1 MSLPVVGSEISSHV
15 ESCRDSDL
23 PQSHP
28 QCNIHSTMPDQLPI
42 TDLLRKTINE
52 SGVPFLTLEQKTGVL
67 RQSLMKFARGES
79 SILLDSADEV
89 ARFFGLELR
98 PVAKKTRKAARP
110 AAQSPQGQASPRK
123 DDQ

>member
-1 MSLPVVGSEISSHV
+1 MED
-15 ESCRDSDL
+15 E
-23 PQSHP
+23 
-28 QCNIHSTMPDQLPI
+28 MPI

-79 SILLDSADEV
+79 SIHLDSADEV

-98 PVAKKTRKAARP
+98 PVAKARKP
-110 AAQSPQGQASPRK
+110 AKPTKGQAGPQRDVK
-123 DDQ
+123 

>member
-1 MSLPVVGSEISSHV
+1 MSFPVVGPAISSSV
-15 ESCRDSDL
+15 ESFRDSDL
-23 PQSHP
+23 PKLIP
-28 QCNIHSTMPDQLPI
+28 QCNMIYTMPNKMPI

-98 PVAKKTRKAARP
+98 PGAKKASKTAKATK
-110 AAQSPQGQASPRK
+110 GQASPRK

>member
-1 MSLPVVGSEISSHV
+1 MSLPVVGSEITSHV

-23 PQSHP
+23 PESHS
-28 QCNIHSTMPDQLPI
+28 QCNMIYTMPDKLPI

-98 PVAKKTRKAARP
+98 PVAKKASKTAKATK
-110 AAQSPQGQASPRK
+110 GKASPRK

>member
-1 MSLPVVGSEISSHV
+1 
-15 ESCRDSDL
+15 
-23 PQSHP
+23 
-28 QCNIHSTMPDQLPI
+28 MPDKLPI

-67 RQSLMKFARGES
+67 RQSLMRFTRGET
-79 SILLDSADEV
+79 SIHLNSADEV

-98 PVAKKTRKAARP
+98 PVAKARQAAKP
-110 AAQSPQGQASPRK
+110 AKGKASPRK

>member
-1 MSLPVVGSEISSHV
+1 MSLPVVGSEISSNL

-23 PQSHP
+23 PESHP
-28 QCNIHSTMPDQLPI
+28 QCNMDHTMSDKLPI

-67 RQSLMKFARGES
+67 RQSLMRFARGET
-79 SILLDSADEV
+79 SIHLDSADEV

-98 PVAKKTRKAARP
+98 PVAKKASKTAKATK
-110 AAQSPQGQASPRK
+110 GKASPRK